1 MNKYPIWVVSE
12 LHKKMHDDFKI
23 FLWWLWRH
31 LGLPDPTPAQYE
43 MADWLQHGPRKR
55 IVMAFRGIG
64 KSWITAAFVLWL
76 LMRNPQ
82 EKIMVI
88 SASEYKATEFST
100 FTKQLI
106 ETIPLLSWLK
116 ARPKDGQ
123 RDSVLA
129 FDVGPAT
136 PAQAPSVRAVGVTG
150 QMTGGRATTVVFDD
164 IEVPNNSDTE
174 GKREKLD
181 LRAREMGGAILVP
194 GGHSVGL
201 GTPQSIQ
208 TIYKGFEERG
218 YRVRIW
224 PARYPNEEQIQL
236 YGEERVS
243 PGILR
248 RLADDSGLVAR
259 PTDPDRFDEADL
271 LDREAEYGRSG
282 FSLQFMLDTTLSDE
296 NRYPLKL
303 RDLIVANVDT
313 EVAPDRL
320 VYASGNDQMLQVPN
334 VGLAGDRFYGPLS
347 VSDKM
352 LPYEASVL
360 FVDPSGRGKDETSFC
375 VAKMLHGRV
384 FIRRWGGFYGA
395 GYDTSV
401 LEALATI
408 AREEKVNEVWTEDN
422 FGDGMFNALLGPV
435 LQNIYPCKL
444 EGYRVTGQKEARIAD
459 KLEPVMNSHRLVM
472 DKEIVED
479 QLESLPEDAGERK
492 HLYNGFYQLAYLT
505 RERNSLRQDDRLDVL
520 AEAVGYFTEAIA
532 RDVNKAADRAENK
545 ARNAALKDFVKC
557 AKSGHRR
564 TVLHQPPK
572 RTNGSFCR
580 RR

>member
-1 MNKYPIWVVSE
+1 MKYPVWVSTE
-12 LHKKMHDDFKI
+12 LHQKMHDDFKM
-23 FLWWLWRH
+23 FLWWLWRQ
-31 LGLPDPTPAQYE
+31 LGLPNPTPAQYE

-55 IVMAFRGIG
+55 IVMAFRGVG

-76 LMRNPQ
+76 LMRDPQ
-82 EKIMVI
+82 EKVMVV

-129 FDVGPAT
+129 FDVGPAS

-181 LRAREMGGAILVP
+181 SRAREMGGAILVP
-194 GGHSVGL
+194 GGQSVGL

-224 PARYPNEEQIQL
+224 PARYPNDAEINL

-248 RLADDSGLVAR
+248 RLRDDSSLVGR
-259 PTDPDRFDEADL
+259 PTDPDRFDESDL

-282 FSLQFMLDTTLSDE
+282 FRLQFMLDTTLSDE

-303 RDLIVANVDT
+303 RDLIVFNVDT
-313 EVAPDRL
+313 DVAPDRL
-320 VYASGNDQMLQVPN
+320 VYASGNDQMLDVPN

-352 LPYEASVL
+352 LPYEGSVL

-384 FIRRWGGFYGA
+384 FIRRWGGFYGG
-395 GYDTSV
+395 GYDESV

-435 LQNIYPCKL
+435 LQRIYPCKL

-459 KLEPVMNSHRLVM
+459 KLEPVMNSHRLVI

-532 RDVNKAADRAENK
+532 RDVNKAADRAEQK
-545 ARNAALKDFVKC
+545 ARDASLKDFIAN
-557 AKSGHRR
+557 AKAGHRQ
-564 TVLHQPPK
+564 VILHQRK
-572 RTNGSFCR
+572 SRGNTSFTR